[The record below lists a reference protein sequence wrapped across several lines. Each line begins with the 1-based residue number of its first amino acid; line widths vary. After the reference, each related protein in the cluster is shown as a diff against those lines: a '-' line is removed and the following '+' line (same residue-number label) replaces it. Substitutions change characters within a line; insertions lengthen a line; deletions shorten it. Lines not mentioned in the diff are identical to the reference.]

1 MENKNMLSEKTLGFV
16 RLALFA
22 LPLINSIL
30 VMAGMSPLPFDEYQL
45 ENLLI
50 MVAGF
55 VAGIWAWWKN
65 NNVTKKA
72 ELKKEATENKTEAEL
87 KQLAGK

>member
-1 MENKNMLSEKTLGFV
+1 MENKNKLSEGTMAWV

-22 LPLINSIL
+22 LPLINTIL
-30 VMAGMSPLPFDEYQL
+30 VMAGIEPLPFDEHQL
-45 ENLLI
+45 ENILI

-55 VAGIWAWWKN
+55 VAGLWAWYKD
-65 NNVTKKA
+65 NNVSKKA
-72 ELKKEATENKTEAEL
+72 QLKKAATENKTEQEL

>member
-1 MENKNMLSEKTLGFV
+1 MGFV

-30 VMAGMSPLPFDEYQL
+30 VMSGVAPLPFDEFQL
-45 ENLLI
+45 ENILI

-55 VAGIWAWWKN
+55 VAGIYAWYKN
-65 NNVTKKA
+65 NNISKKA
-72 ELKKEATENKTEAEL
+72 QLKKEATDNKTEEEL